1 MFITTFG
8 IANNRNIARSAW
20 YLAAWRLFSRPLMMG
35 RPDGPKTRHSHADR
49 RRFSITTSSIK
60 DKSAMGNLVQFVWG
74 LSPPRS
80 ITALR
85 SGIIRRLG

>member
-1 MFITTFG
+1 
-8 IANNRNIARSAW
+8 
-20 YLAAWRLFSRPLMMG
+20 
-35 RPDGPKTRHSHADR
+35 
-49 RRFSITTSSIK
+49 
-60 DKSAMGNLVQFVWG
+60 MGNLVQFVWG